1 MKIVIIGAGVMG
13 LSSALDLLEEG
24 HDVSVIEAARSPGG
38 MAGSFDFGGAP
49 AEKFY
54 HFICGADDGY
64 FRWLGRLGLAK
75 RLSWRQTS
83 MSVFHGG
90 QLYPFGDA
98 LSLLRFKPLSF
109 NARVRYGL
117 HVLQAKRLDD
127 WRALENVPARKWL
140 IEGTGEESYRVV
152 WEPLL
157 RQKFGPHTDTISAA
171 WIWSRIHRLASSRNR
186 MFQERLG
193 FLDGG
198 TDVLVTALVDAVRAL
213 GGRIECGAP
222 VERLHLD
229 GGRAVG
235 VSASGSEHPADAVVS
250 TVPLSILTRIGP
262 DLPPDY
268 VDNALALDNIGVR
281 CILLKLAK
289 PLTKYFWVNVN
300 DDSLPLCGLIE
311 YTNLNP
317 ADGYSLVYSPT
328 YVPRTDPEY
337 ARPDEEVLKETL
349 DAIAVIRPEFDR
361 ASVVDYRVFREPFA
375 QPVCPVGF
383 QKKLAPLRTPVPNL
397 VAADTTH
404 LLPHDRSISDS
415 FDLAGKL
422 MAAFRDAC
430 RAVRRAS

>member
-1 MKIVIIGAGVMG
+1 LKIVVIGAGVMG

-24 HDVSVIEAARSPGG
+24 HDVTIIEAAPSPGG

-64 FRWLGRLGLAK
+64 FRWLDRLGLRD
-75 RLSWRQTS
+75 RLSWRPTS

-90 QLYPFGDA
+90 RLYPFGDPW
-98 LSLLRFKPLSF
+98 SLLRFDPLSF
-109 NARVRYGL
+109 PARVRYGL

-127 WRALENVPARKWL
+127 WRALENVSAREWL
-140 IEGTGEESYRVV
+140 IAGTGAESYRVV

-171 WIWSRIHRLASSRNR
+171 WIWSRIHRLASSRDR

-198 TDVLVTALVDAVRAL
+198 TDVLVAALVDAVSAL

-222 VERLHLD
+222 VERLHLAA
-229 GGRAVG
+229 GRAVG
-235 VSASGSEHPADAVVS
+235 VSVSGSEHPADAVVS
-250 TVPLSILTRIGP
+250 TVPLPILARIAP

-268 VDNALALDNIGVR
+268 VDKALSLDNIGVR
-281 CILLKLAK
+281 CIILKLAQ
-289 PLTKYFWVNVN
+289 PLSKYFWVNVN
-300 DDSLPLCGLIE
+300 DDNLPLCGLIE

-317 ADGYSLVYSPT
+317 ADDYSLVYSPT
-328 YVPRTDPEY
+328 YVPRGNLEY
-337 ARPDEEVLKETL
+337 SRPDEEVLEETL

-415 FDLAGKL
+415 FDLSGKL

-430 RAVRRAS
+430 GAIRRAS

>member
-1 MKIVIIGAGVMG
+1 
-13 LSSALDLLEEG
+13 
-24 HDVSVIEAARSPGG
+24 
-38 MAGSFDFGGAP
+38 MAGSFEFGGAR

-64 FRWLGRLGLAK
+64 FRWLDRLGLAK

-90 QLYPFGDA
+90 QLYPFGDP
-98 LSLLRFKPLSF
+98 LSLLRFEPLSF
-109 NARVRYGL
+109 SARVRYGL

-127 WRALENVPARKWL
+127 WRALENVPAREWL

-157 RQKFGPHTDTISAA
+157 RQKFGPHTDSISAA

-186 MFQERLG
+186 MSQESLG

-198 TDVLVTALVDAVRAL
+198 TDVLVTAFVDAVRAL

-229 GGRAVG
+229 AGQAVG
-235 VSASGSEHPADAVVS
+235 VSASGVEHPADAVVS
-250 TVPLSILTRIGP
+250 TVPLPILTRIGP
-262 DLPPDY
+262 DLPLDY
-268 VDNALALDNIGVR
+268 VNQALALDNIGVR
-281 CILLKLAK
+281 CILLKLTK
-289 PLTKYFWVNVN
+289 PLTKFFWVNVN
-300 DDSLPLCGLIE
+300 DDSLPICGLIE

-337 ARPDEEVLKETL
+337 ARPDEEVFEETL
-349 DAIAVIRPEFDR
+349 EAISVILPAFDR
-361 ASVVDYRVFREPFA
+361 ATVVDYRVFREPFA

-397 VAADTTH
+397 VAADTIH

-415 FDLAGKL
+415 LDLAGKL

-430 RAVRRAS
+430 GAVRRAS

>member
-1 MKIVIIGAGVMG
+1 MTAIP
-13 LSSALDLLEEG
+13 
-24 HDVSVIEAARSPGG
+24 SV
-38 MAGSFDFGGAP
+38 
-49 AEKFY
+49 
-54 HFICGADDGY
+54 
-64 FRWLGRLGLAK
+64 RLGLAK

>member
-13 LSSALDLLEEG
+13 LSCALDLLEEG
-24 HDVSVIEAARSPGG
+24 HDVSVIEAAPSPGG
-38 MAGSFDFGGAP
+38 MAGSFEFGGAP

-54 HFICGADDGY
+54 HFICGADVGN
-64 FRWLGRLGLAK
+64 FRWLDRLGLAK

-90 QLYPFGDA
+90 RLYPFGDP
-98 LSLLRFKPLSF
+98 LSLLRFEPLSF
-109 NARVRYGL
+109 SARVRYGL

-127 WRALENVPARKWL
+127 WHALENVPAREWL

-157 RQKFGPHTDTISAA
+157 RQKFGSHTDSISAA

-186 MFQERLG
+186 MFQESLG

-198 TDVLVTALVDAVRAL
+198 TDVLVTALGDAVRAL
-213 GGRIECGAP
+213 GGRILCGAP

-229 GGRAVG
+229 AGQAVG
-235 VSASGSEHPADAVVS
+235 VSASGAEHPADAVVS
-250 TVPLSILTRIGP
+250 TVPLPILTRIAP
-262 DLPPDY
+262 DLPSDY
-268 VDNALALDNIGVR
+268 VEHALELDNIGVR

-289 PLTKYFWVNVN
+289 PLTKFFWVNVN
-300 DDSLPLCGLIE
+300 DDSLPICGLIE

-328 YVPRTDPEY
+328 YAPRTDPEFT
-337 ARPDEEVLKETL
+337 RPDEEVLEETL
-349 DAIAVIRPEFDR
+349 EAISVIQPEFDR
-361 ASVVDYRVFREPFA
+361 ATVVDFRVFREPFA

-397 VAADTTH
+397 VAGDTTH

-415 FDLAGKL
+415 LDLAGKL

-430 RAVRRAS
+430 GAIRRAS

>member
-1 MKIVIIGAGVMG
+1 
-13 LSSALDLLEEG
+13 
-24 HDVSVIEAARSPGG
+24 
-38 MAGSFDFGGAP
+38 MAGSFEFGGAR

-64 FRWLGRLGLAK
+64 FRWLDRLGLAK

-90 QLYPFGDA
+90 QLYPFGDP
-98 LSLLRFKPLSF
+98 LSLLRFESLSF
-109 NARVRYGL
+109 SARVRYGL

-127 WRALENVPARKWL
+127 WRALENVPAREWL

-157 RQKFGPHTDTISAA
+157 RQKFGPHTDSISAA

-186 MFQERLG
+186 MSQESLG

-198 TDVLVTALVDAVRAL
+198 TDVLVTAFVDAVRAL

-229 GGRAVG
+229 AGQAVG
-235 VSASGSEHPADAVVS
+235 VSASGVEHPADAVVS
-250 TVPLSILTRIGP
+250 TVPLPILTRIGP
-262 DLPPDY
+262 DLPLDY
-268 VDNALALDNIGVR
+268 VNQALALDNIGVR
-281 CILLKLAK
+281 CILLKLTK
-289 PLTKYFWVNVN
+289 PLTKFFWVNVN
-300 DDSLPLCGLIE
+300 DDSLPICGLIE

-337 ARPDEEVLKETL
+337 ARPDEEVFEETL
-349 DAIAVIRPEFDR
+349 EAISVILPAFDR
-361 ASVVDYRVFREPFA
+361 ATVVDYRVFREPFA

-397 VAADTTH
+397 VAADTIH

-415 FDLAGKL
+415 LDLAGKL

-430 RAVRRAS
+430 GAVRRAS

>member
-1 MKIVIIGAGVMG
+1 MKTVVIGAGVMG
-13 LSSALDLLEEG
+13 LSCALDLLEEG
-24 HDVSVIEAARSPGG
+24 HDVSVIEAAPSPGG
-38 MAGSFDFGGAP
+38 MAGSFEFGGAP

-64 FRWLGRLGLAK
+64 FRWLDRLGLAK

-90 QLYPFGDA
+90 RLYPFGDP
-98 LSLLRFKPLSF
+98 LSLLRFEPLSF
-109 NARVRYGL
+109 GARVRYGL

-127 WRALENVPARKWL
+127 WRTLENVPAREWL

-157 RQKFGPHTDTISAA
+157 RQKFGPHTDSISAA

-186 MFQERLG
+186 MFQESLG

-213 GGRIECGAP
+213 DGRIECGAP
-222 VERLHLD
+222 VEHLHLD
-229 GGRAVG
+229 AGRAVG
-235 VSASGSEHPADAVVS
+235 VTASGVEHPADAVVS
-250 TVPLSILTRIGP
+250 TVPLPILTRIGP
-262 DLPPDY
+262 DLPSDY
-268 VDNALALDNIGVR
+268 VNKALALDNIGVR

-289 PLTKYFWVNVN
+289 PLTKFFWVNVN
-300 DDSLPLCGLIE
+300 DDSLPICGLIE

-337 ARPDEEVLKETL
+337 ARPGEEVLEETL
-349 DAIAVIRPEFDR
+349 EAISVILPEFDR
-361 ASVVDYRVFREPFA
+361 ATVVDYRVFREPFA

-415 FDLAGKL
+415 LDLAGKL

-430 RAVRRAS
+430 GAVRRAS

>member
-1 MKIVIIGAGVMG
+1 M
-13 LSSALDLLEEG
+13 
-24 HDVSVIEAARSPGG
+24 
-38 MAGSFDFGGAP
+38 
-49 AEKFY
+49 
-54 HFICGADDGY
+54 
-64 FRWLGRLGLAK
+64 
-75 RLSWRQTS
+75 
-83 MSVFHGG
+83 
-90 QLYPFGDA
+90 
-98 LSLLRFKPLSF
+98 
-109 NARVRYGL
+109 
-117 HVLQAKRLDD
+117 
-127 WRALENVPARKWL
+127 
-140 IEGTGEESYRVV
+140 
-152 WEPLL
+152 
-157 RQKFGPHTDTISAA
+157 
-171 WIWSRIHRLASSRNR
+171 
-186 MFQERLG
+186 
-193 FLDGG
+193 
-198 TDVLVTALVDAVRAL
+198 
-213 GGRIECGAP
+213 
-222 VERLHLD
+222 
-229 GGRAVG
+229 
-235 VSASGSEHPADAVVS
+235 SASGSEHPADAVVS
-250 TVPLSILTRIGP
+250 TVPFSILTRIGP

-281 CILLKLAK
+281 CILPKLAK

-349 DAIAVIRPEFDR
+349 AATAVIRPEFDR

-375 QPVCPVGF
+375 QPVCPVRF

-404 LLPHDRSISDS
+404 LLPHDRSISDN

>member
-1 MKIVIIGAGVMG
+1 MKIVVIGAGVMG

-24 HDVSVIEAARSPGG
+24 HDVTIIEAAPSPGG

-64 FRWLGRLGLAK
+64 FRWLDRLGLRD
-75 RLSWRQTS
+75 RLSWRPTS

-90 QLYPFGDA
+90 RLYPFGDPW
-98 LSLLRFKPLSF
+98 SLLRFDPLSF
-109 NARVRYGL
+109 PASVRYGL

-127 WRALENVPARKWL
+127 WRALENVSAREWL
-140 IEGTGEESYRVV
+140 TAGTGAESYRVV

-171 WIWSRIHRLASSRNR
+171 WIWSRIHRLASSRDR

-198 TDVLVTALVDAVRAL
+198 TDVLVAALVDAVSAL

-222 VERLHLD
+222 VERLHLAA
-229 GGRAVG
+229 GRAVG
-235 VSASGSEHPADAVVS
+235 VSVSGSEHPADAVVS
-250 TVPLSILTRIGP
+250 TVPLPILARIAP

-268 VDNALALDNIGVR
+268 VEKALSLDNIGVR
-281 CILLKLAK
+281 CIILKLAK
-289 PLTKYFWVNVN
+289 PLSKYFWVNVN
-300 DDSLPLCGLIE
+300 DDNLPLCGFIE

-317 ADGYSLVYSPT
+317 ADDYSLVYSPT
-328 YVPRTDPEY
+328 YVLRGNPEY
-337 ARPDEEVLKETL
+337 SRPDEEVLEETL

-415 FDLAGKL
+415 FDLSGKL

-430 RAVRRAS
+430 GAIRRAS

>member
-24 HDVSVIEAARSPGG
+24 HDVFVIEAALSPGG

-75 RLSWRQTS
+75 RLSWRQTL

-98 LSLLRFKPLSF
+98 LSLLRFEPLSF

-127 WRALENVPARKWL
+127 WRALENVPAREWL

-171 WIWSRIHRLASSRNR
+171 WIWNRIHRLASSRNR

-198 TDVLVTALVDAVRAL
+198 
-213 GGRIECGAP
+213 IECGAP

-235 VSASGSEHPADAVVS
+235 VSASGVEHPADAVVS

-289 PLTKYFWVNVN
+289 PLTKYFWGGE
-300 DDSLPLCGLIE
+300 CE
-311 YTNLNP
+311 
-317 ADGYSLVYSPT
+317 
-328 YVPRTDPEY
+328 R
-337 ARPDEEVLKETL
+337 
-349 DAIAVIRPEFDR
+349 
-361 ASVVDYRVFREPFA
+361 
-375 QPVCPVGF
+375 
-383 QKKLAPLRTPVPNL
+383 
-397 VAADTTH
+397 
-404 LLPHDRSISDS
+404 
-415 FDLAGKL
+415 
-422 MAAFRDAC
+422 
-430 RAVRRAS
+430 

>member
-1 MKIVIIGAGVMG
+1 MKVVVIGAGVMG

-24 HDVSVIEAARSPGG
+24 HDVSVIEAAPSPGG

-54 HFICGADDGY
+54 HFICGSDKGY
-64 FRWLGRLGLAK
+64 FRWLDRLGLRK
-75 RLSWRQTS
+75 RLSWRPTS
-83 MSVFHGG
+83 MSVFHDGR
-90 QLYPFGDA
+90 LYPFGDP
-98 LSLLRFKPLSF
+98 LSLLRFDPLSF
-109 NARVRYGL
+109 SARVRYGL

-127 WRALENVPARKWL
+127 WRALENVPAREWL

-171 WIWSRIHRLASSRNR
+171 WIWSRIHRLASSRDR

-198 TDVLVTALVDAVRAL
+198 TDVLVAALVDAVSAL

-222 VERLHLD
+222 VERLHID
-229 GGRAVG
+229 AGRAVG
-235 VSASGSEHPADAVVS
+235 VSASGREHPADAVVS

-268 VDNALALDNIGVR
+268 VNKALALDNIGVR
-281 CILLKLAK
+281 CIVLKLAQ

-317 ADGYSLVYSPT
+317 ADGYSLVYSPM
-328 YVPRTDPEY
+328 YVARSEPEY
-337 ARPDEEVLKETL
+337 SRPDEEVLEETL

-361 ASVVDYRVFREPFA
+361 ASLVDYRVFREPYA

-383 QKKLAPLRTPVPNL
+383 QKKLAPLRTPVSNL

-415 FDLAGKL
+415 FDLSDKL

-430 RAVRRAS
+430 GAVRRAS

>member
-13 LSSALDLLEEG
+13 LSCALDLLEEG
-24 HDVSVIEAARSPGG
+24 HDVSVIEAAPSPGG
-38 MAGSFDFGGAP
+38 MAGSFEFGGAR

-64 FRWLGRLGLAK
+64 FRWLDRLGLAK

-90 QLYPFGDA
+90 QLYPFGDP
-98 LSLLRFKPLSF
+98 LSLLRFEPLSF
-109 NARVRYGL
+109 SARVRYGL

-127 WRALENVPARKWL
+127 WRALENVPAREWL

-157 RQKFGPHTDTISAA
+157 RQKFGPHTDSISAA

-186 MFQERLG
+186 MFQESLG

-198 TDVLVTALVDAVRAL
+198 TDVLVTAFVDAVRAL

-229 GGRAVG
+229 AGQAVG
-235 VSASGSEHPADAVVS
+235 VSASGVEHPADAVVS
-250 TVPLSILTRIGP
+250 TVPLPILTRIGP
-262 DLPPDY
+262 DLPSDY
-268 VDNALALDNIGVR
+268 VDQALALDNIGVR
-281 CILLKLAK
+281 CILLKLTK
-289 PLTKYFWVNVN
+289 PLTKFFWVNVN
-300 DDSLPLCGLIE
+300 DDSLPICGLIE

-337 ARPDEEVLKETL
+337 ARPDEEVFEETL
-349 DAIAVIRPEFDR
+349 EAISVILPAFDR
-361 ASVVDYRVFREPFA
+361 ATVVDYRVFREPFA
-375 QPVCPVGF
+375 QPVCLVGF

-415 FDLAGKL
+415 LDLAGKL

-430 RAVRRAS
+430 GAVRRAS